1 MTKLSAK
8 EGILILSVIGM
19 ILAQYIWKYVRNT
32 MKKKDYKLYKKNA
45 KVIATGELTTL
56 IVSIILVVLILLFL

>member
-8 EGILILSVIGM
+8 EGILILSILGM
-19 ILAQYIWKYVRNT
+19 ILAQYIWKYIRRT

>member
-19 ILAQYIWKYVRNT
+19 VLAQYIWKYIRNT
-32 MKKKDYKLYKKNA
+32 MKKKDYKLYKKHA
-45 KVIATGELTTL
+45 KAIATGEITTL
-56 IVSIILVVLILLFL
+56 GASVLLVVLILLFL

>member
-8 EGILILSVIGM
+8 EGILILSIIGM

-32 MKKKDYKLYKKNA
+32 MRKKDYKLYKKNA